1 MKGTDHPAERAG
13 GAHPT
18 GAADGETYDRDL
30 DVRAILWSAAYL
42 AGGVVFVCLLMW
54 WLFLGLRRLEARADP
69 APPPLAEERGPQA
82 PPPGPRLQASP
93 DQDMID
99 LRAGEDRALHQP
111 AWIDPKQG
119 IVRLPIDL
127 AMDVVARRGLPAAG
141 AAATQPSPSGVTVP
155 KPPAGENP

>member
-1 MKGTDHPAERAG
+1 MKGTDHPAERPAAG
-13 GAHPT
+13 GEA
-18 GAADGETYDRDL
+18 YDRDL
-30 DVRAILWSAAYL
+30 DVRGILWTAAYL
-42 AGGVVFVCLLMW
+42 AGGVVVICLLMW
-54 WLFLGLRRLEARADP
+54 WLFLGLRRLETRADP
-69 APPPLAEERGPQA
+69 APPPLAEERGPQP

-99 LRAGEDRALHQP
+99 LRAGEDRTLHQP

-141 AAATQPSPSGVTVP
+141 ATQPSSPSPTGVTVP